1 MKRRRRKKK
10 KRFRISLDKSHP
22 NPVRRWQ
29 CHNMLPA
36 SLSRKSSAATIVKFQ
51 LLTVHTTFSLKNS
64 ELQTCAR
71 FPSTIVNDFRR
82 CLSRLLS
89 SASCAGT
96 DAYKPEACIETLGKL
111 VLYIVR
117 DAVKTEVCIE
127 PLGFHYYVKILAN
140 PTEATW
146 YGSRPSLCFN
156 SNTNV
161 NYYFHVKF
169 KRITLWNNPQS

>member
-1 MKRRRRKKK
+1 MVRSNHVHKFAEYLGSGRRKRKKKINPRMNRIQGREKTPRMKRRRRKKK

-22 NPVRRWQ
+22 NPVRRRQ

-36 SLSRKSSAATIVKFQ
+36 SLARKSSAATIVKFQ

-71 FPSTIVNDFRR
+71 FPSTSTIVNDFRR

-96 DAYKPEACIETLGKL
+96 
-111 VLYIVR
+111 
-117 DAVKTEVCIE
+117 
-127 PLGFHYYVKILAN
+127 
-140 PTEATW
+140 PTTP
-146 YGSRPSLCFN
+146 R
-156 SNTNV
+156 
-161 NYYFHVKF
+161 
-169 KRITLWNNPQS
+169 